1 MPPEPLPWDR
11 KDFFKER
18 KHERSESLGS
28 VARWR
33 DSSHHRD
40 FNRWGS
46 AEFRRPPGH
55 GKQGGWHLFSE
66 ESGHGYAIS
75 RSSSDKMLE
84 DDSRPS
90 FSRGDGK
97 YGRSSRENRGGPFG
111 QRDWRGHS
119 WEPSNGSISFP
130 RRQQDV
136 NNDHRSI
143 DDALAYSPHPHSD
156 FGNAWDQHHL
166 KDQHDKMG
174 GVNDFGAGPR
184 CDRENSLGDWK
195 PLKWTRSGSL
205 SSRGSGFSHS
215 SSSRSMGGADSHE
228 AKAELLPKSVAVN
241 ESHSGEAAA
250 CATSS
255 VPSEDTTS
263 RKKPR
268 LGWGEGLAKYEK
280 KKVEVPEAS
289 ANKDGP
295 VLSTSNTEPC
305 NLLSPSLVDKS
316 PKVIGFSE
324 CASPATPSSVAC
336 SSSPGMDD
344 KLFGKTANVDNDVS
358 NLTGSPAPVSENH
371 CARFSFNLEKFD
383 IDSLNNLGSSII
395 ELVQSDDP
403 TSLDSG
409 PMRSNAINKLLIWK
423 ADISKVLEMTESEID
438 LLENELKSL
447 KSESGE
453 TCPCSCPVA
462 LGSQMV
468 GGDEKYGEEH
478 VGVSDQVIRPLPL
491 KVVDDPN
498 TEKMPL
504 STNLHSIHENGKE
517 EDIDSPG
524 TATSKFVEPLP
535 LIKAVS
541 CDTRGYDN
549 FSRDLDAVQS
559 TAVKCLVPCTTRK
572 EASVSTFVDGN
583 TSMALKDS
591 MDILYKTI
599 ISSNKESANRASEVF
614 DKLLPKD
621 CCKIEKMEASSDTC
635 THTFIMEKFAEKK
648 RFARFKERVIALKF
662 RALHHLWKE
671 DMRLLSIRKCRPK
684 SHKKNELSVRS
695 TCNGIQKNR
704 LSIRSRFPFPA
715 GNQLSLVPT
724 SEIINFTSKLLSESQ
739 VKVQSNTLKMPALI
753 LDEKEKMIS
762 KFVSSNGLVEDPLAI
777 EKERAMINPWT
788 PEEREVFLEK
798 FAAFGKDF
806 RKIASFLDHKTAAD
820 CVEFYYKNHKSDC
833 FEKIKKQDG
842 CKLGKSYSAKTDL
855 IASGKKW
862 NRELSASSLDILSA
876 ASLMADGI
884 AGNKKLRTGSSLLG
898 GYGEVKTSRGEDFI
912 EKSSSFDILG
922 DERETAA
929 AADVLAGICGSLSS
943 EAMSSCITSSVD
955 PVEGNR
961 DRKFLKVNP
970 LCKPPMTPD
979 VTQDVDDE
987 TCSDESC
994 GEMDPTDW
1002 TDDEK
1007 TAFLQAVSSFGKDFA
1022 KIARCVGTR
1031 SQEQCK
1037 VFFSKGRKCLG
1048 LDLMRP
1054 IPENVGS
1061 PVNDDANGGESDTDD
1076 ACVVETGSVVGTD
1089 KSGTKT
1095 DEDLPLYGTNTYHD
1109 ESHPVEARN
1118 LSAELNESKEII
1130 GTEVDLEDANV
1141 TSGAYQINIDSEQGC
1156 DGSEVFLC
1164 VSNKSG
1170 SVGEQAGIIMSDSTE
1185 VGKDKANKLGGAAT
1199 ELISAPDSSEPC
1211 ESNSVAEDRMVVS
1224 EVSSGGLGNELER
1237 YRVSATLCV
1246 DDRDNKYE
1254 ADSGVIVDL
1263 KSSVHDLSTMVNS
1276 SLSSLGTSC
1285 SGLSFCSE
1293 NKHVPLG
1300 KPHVSAL
1307 SMDDLLATSNS
1318 LLQNTVAVDVQ
1329 CEKTASQ
1336 DQMSSTCDIQ
1346 GGRDMHCQNSISNAG
1361 HQLPITGNLSDHV
1374 DAVSILQ
1381 GYPFQ
1386 VPLKKEMNGDMN
1398 CSSSATE
1405 LPFLPHKIEQDDDHI
1420 KTFQSS
1426 DSDKTS
1432 RNGDVKLFGKI
1443 LTNPS
1448 TTQKPNVGAKGSEEN
1463 GTHHPKLSSK
1473 SSNLK
1478 FTGHHSADG
1487 NLKIL
1492 KFDHNDYV
1500 GLENVLENVP
1510 MRSYGYWDG
1519 NRIQTGLSTLPD
1531 SAILLAK
1538 YPAAFSNYPTSSA
1551 KLEQPSLQTYS
1562 KNNERLLNGAPTLT
1576 TTRDINGS
1584 NAVIDYQVFRRD
1596 GPKVQPFMV
1605 DVKHCQD
1612 VFSEMQRRNGF
1623 EAISSLQQQSRGVMG
1638 MNGVGRPG
1646 ILVGG
1651 SCSGVSD
1658 PVAAIKMHYSNSDK
1672 YGGQNGSIA
1681 REDESW
1687 GGKGD

>member
-40 FNRWGS
+40 INRWGP
-46 AEFRRPPGH
+46 AEFRRPSGH
-55 GKQGGWHLFSE
+55 AKQGGWHLFSE

-75 RSSSDKMLE
+75 RSSGDKMLE

-90 FSRGDGK
+90 ISRGDGK
-97 YGRSSRENRGGPFG
+97 YGRSSRENRGPFA

-119 WEPSNGSISFP
+119 WEPSNGSLNLP
-130 RRQQDV
+130 RRPQDV
-136 NNDHRSI
+136 NNDQRSV
-143 DDALAYSPHPHSD
+143 DDALAYSSHPHSD
-156 FGNAWDQHHL
+156 FGNAWDQHHF

-174 GVNDFGAGPR
+174 GINGLGTGSR

-228 AKAELLPKSVAVN
+228 VKTELQPKSAAAN
-241 ESHSGEAAA
+241 ELHSGEAAA

-255 VPSEDTTS
+255 VPSEDITS

-268 LGWGEGLAKYEK
+268 LNWGEGLAKYEK
-280 KKVEVPEAS
+280 KKVEVPDAT

-295 VLSTSNTEPC
+295 VLSNSNTEPC
-305 NLLSPSLVDKS
+305 NFLSPSLVDKS
-316 PKVIGFSE
+316 PKVTGFSE
-324 CASPATPSSVAC
+324 CASPTTPSSVAC

-344 KLFGKTANVDNDVS
+344 KLFGKTANVDNDVC

-371 CARFSFNLEKFD
+371 LPRFSFNLEKFD

-403 TSLDSG
+403 TSVDSG

-447 KSESGE
+447 KSKSGK
-453 TCPCSCPVA
+453 TCPCPVA

-468 GGDEKYGEEH
+468 GSDEKYCEEH
-478 VGVSDQVIRPLPL
+478 VGVSDQVIRPVPL
-491 KVVDDPN
+491 KIVDDPN
-498 TEKMPL
+498 MEKVPL

-524 TATSKFVEPLP
+524 TATSKFVEPPLP
-535 LIKAVS
+535 LIKEVS
-541 CDTRGYDN
+541 GDTRGYNN

-572 EASVSTFVDGN
+572 DASVAVYVDGN
-583 TSMALKDS
+583 TSMELENS
-591 MDILYKTI
+591 MDSLYKTI

-614 DKLLPKD
+614 DKLLSKN
-621 CCKIEKMEASSDTC
+621 CCKIEKMGANSGTC
-635 THTFIMEKFAEKK
+635 IHAFIMEKFAEKK

-662 RALHHLWKE
+662 RALHHLWRENK
-671 DMRLLSIRKCRPK
+671 RLLSIRKCRPK
-684 SHKKNELSVRS
+684 SHKKNELSVRT
-695 TCNGIQKNR
+695 TCNGNQKNR
-704 LSIRSRFPFPA
+704 SSIRSRFPFPA
-715 GNQLSLVPT
+715 GNHLSLVPT

-739 VKVQSNTLKMPALI
+739 VKVQRNTLKMPALI
-753 LDEKEKMIS
+753 LDEKEKMVS

-806 RKIASFLDHKTAAD
+806 RKIASFLDHKTTAD

-833 FEKIKKQDG
+833 FEKLKKQDVV
-842 CKLGKSYSAKTDL
+842 KLGKSFSAETDL
-855 IASGKKW
+855 VASGKKW
-862 NRELSASSLDILSA
+862 NRELNAASLDILSA

-884 AGNKKLRTGSSLLG
+884 AGNKKMRGSSLLG
-898 GYGEVKTSRGEDFI
+898 GYGKVKASRGEDFMD
-912 EKSSSFDILG
+912 KSSSFDILG

-955 PVEGNR
+955 PVEGHR

-970 LCKPPMTPD
+970 LCKLPLTPD
-979 VTQDVDDE
+979 ITEDIDDE

-994 GEMDPTDW
+994 GEMDPIDW

-1007 TAFLQAVSSFGKDFA
+1007 AAFLQAVSSFGKDFA

-1076 ACVVETGSVVGTD
+1076 ACIVETGSVVGTD

-1095 DEDLPLYGTNTYHD
+1095 DEDMPLYGSKTYHD
-1109 ESHPVEARN
+1109 ESNTVEARN
-1118 LSAELNESKEII
+1118 LSAELNEFKETN
-1130 GTEVDLEDANV
+1130 GTEIDLEEANV
-1141 TSGAYQINIDSEQGC
+1141 VSDACQMNIDFKQGY
-1156 DGSEVFLC
+1156 DGNEVVLC
-1164 VSNKSG
+1164 GSDKFG
-1170 SVGEQAGIIMSDSTE
+1170 SVSGQTAKFMYDSSE
-1185 VGKDKANKLGGAAT
+1185 VGKDKSNKLVGAAT
-1199 ELISAPDSSEPC
+1199 ELISAPVTSEPC
-1211 ESNSVAEDRMVVS
+1211 ESNSIAEDRMVVS

-1237 YRVSATLCV
+1237 KKVSLSRCL
-1246 DDRDNKYE
+1246 DDRDNKQE
-1254 ADSGVIVDL
+1254 ADSGVTVDL
-1263 KSSVHDLSTMVNS
+1263 KSSVHDLSTLVNAS
-1276 SLSSLGTSC
+1276 HSSLGNSC
-1285 SGLSFCSE
+1285 SGLSFSTE
-1293 NKHVPLG
+1293 NKHVPHG
-1300 KPHVSAL
+1300 KPHVSP
-1307 SMDDLLATSNS
+1307 

-1329 CEKTASQ
+1329 CERTASQ
-1336 DQMSSTCDIQ
+1336 DRLSSTCDIQ
-1346 GGRDMHCQNSISNAG
+1346 GSRDTHCQSSISNG
-1361 HQLPITGNLSDHV
+1361 DHQLSITGNSSDHV

-1381 GYPFQ
+1381 GYPLQ
-1386 VPLKKEMNGDMN
+1386 VPIKNEMNGDVN
-1398 CSSSATE
+1398 CSSSATTE
-1405 LPFLPHKIEQDDDHI
+1405 LPLLSQKIEQADDHNQ
-1420 KTFQSS
+1420 TFQSS
-1426 DSDKTS
+1426 DSEKIS

-1448 TTQKPNVGAKGSEEN
+1448 SAQKPNVGAKGSEEN
-1463 GTHHPKLSSK
+1463 GTHHPKLSGK
-1473 SSNLK
+1473 SSSVK
-1478 FTGHHSADG
+1478 FSGHHNSADG

-1492 KFDHNDYV
+1492 KFDRNDYV
-1500 GLENVLENVP
+1500 HGLENISK
-1510 MRSYGYWDG
+1510 RSYGFWDG
-1519 NRIQTGLSTLPD
+1519 NRIQTGFSALPD

-1551 KLEQPSLQTYS
+1551 ILEQSSLQAFS
-1562 KNNERLLNGAPTLT
+1562 KNNERLLNGANTFT
-1576 TTRDINGS
+1576 SRDTSGS
-1584 NAVIDYQVFRRD
+1584 NAVIDYPMFRRD
-1596 GPKVQPFMV
+1596 GPKVQPYV
-1605 DVKHCQD
+1605 VD

-1623 EAISSLQQQSRGVMG
+1623 EAISGLQQQGRGIMG

-1658 PVAAIKMHYSNSDK
+1658 PVAAIKRHYSNSDK
-1672 YGGQNGSIA
+1672 YGGQTGSIA

>member
-84 DDSRPS
+84 EDIRPS
-90 FSRGDGK
+90 ISRGDGK
-97 YGRSSRENRGGPFG
+97 YGRSSRENRGGGPFG
-111 QRDWRGHS
+111 QRDWRGHL
-119 WEPSNGSISFP
+119 WEPGNGSVNLP
-130 RRQQDV
+130 RRPQDV
-136 NNDHRSI
+136 NNDQRSV
-143 DDALAYSPHPHSD
+143 DDALAYSSHPHSD

-174 GVNDFGAGPR
+174 GVNGLGTGPR

-228 AKAELLPKSVAVN
+228 AKAELQPKSAAAN
-241 ESHSGEAAA
+241 ETHSGEAAA

-268 LGWGEGLAKYEK
+268 LNWGEGLAKYEK
-280 KKVEVPEAS
+280 KKVEVPDVS
-289 ANKDGP
+289 ANKDGL

-305 NLLSPSLVDKS
+305 NFLSPSLVDKS
-316 PKVIGFSE
+316 PKVTGFSE

-344 KLFGKTANVDNDVS
+344 KLFGKTANVENDVS

-371 CARFSFNLEKFD
+371 LQRFSFNLEKID
-383 IDSLNNLGSSII
+383 IDSLNNLRSSII

-403 TSLDSG
+403 TSVDSG

-438 LLENELKSL
+438 LLENEMKLL
-447 KSESGE
+447 KSESGD
-453 TCPCSCPVA
+453 TSPCPVA

-468 GGDEKYGEEH
+468 GSDEKSSEEQ
-478 VGVSDQVIRPLPL
+478 VGVSDQVIRLVPL
-491 KVVDDPN
+491 KIVDDPN
-498 TEKMPL
+498 MEKMPL
-504 STNLHSIHENGKE
+504 STNLHSIDENGKE
-517 EDIDSPG
+517 EEIDSPG

-549 FSRDLDAVQS
+549 FSRDLDAAQS

-572 EASVSTFVDGN
+572 DASVSAYVDGN
-583 TSMALKDS
+583 TTMELKADS
-591 MDILYKTI
+591 MDILYHTI
-599 ISSNKESANRASEVF
+599 ISSNKESAHRASEVF
-614 DKLLPKD
+614 AKLLPKD
-621 CCKIEKMEASSDTC
+621 CCKIGKMGASSDTG
-635 THTFIMEKFAEKK
+635 TDTFIMEKFAEKK
-648 RFARFKERVIALKF
+648 RFARFKERVVALKF

-684 SHKKNELSVRS
+684 SHKKNELSVRT
-695 TCNGIQKNR
+695 TCNGNQKNR
-704 LSIRSRFPFPA
+704 SSIRSRFPFPV

-739 VKVQSNTLKMPALI
+739 VKVQRNNLKMPALI

-788 PEEREVFLEK
+788 SEEREVFLEK

-806 RKIASFLDHKTAAD
+806 RKIASFLDHRTTAD

-833 FEKIKKQDG
+833 FEKLKKQDVG
-842 CKLGKSYSAKTDL
+842 KLGKSFSAKTDL
-855 IASGKKW
+855 VASGKKW
-862 NRELSASSLDILSA
+862 NCELNAASLEILSA

-884 AGNKKLRTGSSLLG
+884 AGNKKMRARSSLLG
-898 GYGEVKTSRGEDFI
+898 GYGKVKTSRVEDFI

-1007 TAFLQAVSSFGKDFA
+1007 AAFLQAVSSFGKDFA

-1095 DEDLPLYGTNTYHD
+1095 DEDLPLYGMNTFHD
-1109 ESHPVEARN
+1109 ESNPVEARN
-1118 LSAELNESKEII
+1118 LSAELNESKETN
-1130 GTEVDLEDANV
+1130 GMEVDLEDANV
-1141 TSGAYQINIDSEQGC
+1141 VSDACAINIECKQGC
-1156 DGSEVFLC
+1156 DGSEVVLC
-1164 VSNKSG
+1164 GSDKSG
-1170 SVGEQAGIIMSDSTE
+1170 SVSGQAAIIMSDSTE
-1185 VGKDKANKLGGAAT
+1185 VGKDKASKLKGAAT
-1199 ELISAPDSSEPC
+1199 ELISAPDISEPC
-1211 ESNSVAEDRMVVS
+1211 ESNSFAEDRMVVS
-1224 EVSSGGLGNELER
+1224 EVSSGGLVNELER
-1237 YRVSATLCV
+1237 QRVSSPRCLG
-1246 DDRDNKYE
+1246 DRDNKHE
-1254 ADSGVIVDL
+1254 ADSGIIVDL
-1263 KSSVHDLSTMVNS
+1263 KSSVHDLSPMVNA
-1276 SLSSLGTSC
+1276 SLSSLGNSC
-1285 SGLSFCSE
+1285 SGLSFSTE

-1300 KPHVSAL
+1300 KPHVSAS
-1307 SMDDLLATSNS
+1307 SMEDLHATSNS

-1329 CEKTASQ
+1329 CEKTVSQ
-1336 DQMSSTCDIQ
+1336 DRLSSTCDIQ
-1346 GGRDMHCQNSISNAG
+1346 GSRDMHCQNSISNG
-1361 HQLPITGNLSDHV
+1361 DHQLPITGSSSDHV
-1374 DAVSILQ
+1374 DVSILQ
-1381 GYPFQ
+1381 GYPLQ
-1386 VPLKKEMNGDMN
+1386 IPIKTEINGDMN
-1398 CSSSATE
+1398 LSSSATE
-1405 LPFLPHKIEQDDDHI
+1405 LPLLSQKIEQADDHI
-1420 KTFQSS
+1420 KAFQSS

-1448 TTQKPNVGAKGSEEN
+1448 SAQKPNVGAKGSEEN
-1463 GTHHPKLSSK
+1463 GTHHPKLSGK
-1473 SSNLK
+1473 SSGLK

-1492 KFDHNDYV
+1492 KFDRNDYV
-1500 GLENVLENVP
+1500 GLENVP

-1519 NRIQTGLSTLPD
+1519 NRIQTGLSSLPD

-1551 KLEQPSLQTYS
+1551 KLEQPSLQAFS
-1562 KNNERLLNGAPTLT
+1562 KNNERLLNGASTY

-1584 NAVIDYQVFRRD
+1584 NAVIDYQMFRRD

-1612 VFSEMQRRNGF
+1612 VFSEMQKINGF
-1623 EAISSLQQQSRGVMG
+1623 EAISSLQQQGRGVMG

-1672 YGGQNGSIA
+1672 YGGQTGSIA

-1687 GGKGD
+1687 AGEGD

>member
-66 ESGHGYAIS
+66 EPGHGYAIS

-90 FSRGDGK
+90 ISRGDGK

-119 WEPSNGSISFP
+119 WEPNNGSMNFP
-130 RRQQDV
+130 RRLQDV
-136 NNDHRSI
+136 NNDQRSV
-143 DDALAYSPHPHSD
+143 DDALAYSSHPHSD

-174 GVNDFGAGPR
+174 GVNMFGTGPR
-184 CDRENSLGDWK
+184 SDRDNSLGDWK

-228 AKAELLPKSVAVN
+228 VKAELLPKSVAAN

-280 KKVEVPEAS
+280 KKVEVPDAS
-289 ANKDGP
+289 ANKEGP

-316 PKVIGFSE
+316 PKLLGFSE

-336 SSSPGMDD
+336 SSSPAGMDD
-344 KLFGKTANVDNDVS
+344 KLFGKTANVDNYAS
-358 NLTGSPAPVSENH
+358 NLTGSPAPVSESH
-371 CARFSFNLEKFD
+371 FARFSFNLEKFD

-409 PMRSNAINKLLIWK
+409 PMRSNSINKLLIWK

-453 TCPCSCPVA
+453 TCPCPCPVT

-468 GGDEKYGEEH
+468 GSDEKSCEEH
-478 VGVSDQVIRPLPL
+478 VGVSDQVIRPVPL
-491 KVVDDPN
+491 KIVDDPN

-541 CDTRGYDN
+541 CDTRGHDN
-549 FSRDLDAVQS
+549 FSRDLDTVLS

-572 EASVSTFVDGN
+572 EASVPACVDGN
-583 TSMALKDS
+583 ISMELKDS

-614 DKLLPKD
+614 DKLWPKD
-621 CCKIEKMEASSDTC
+621 CCKIEKMEASSDAC
-635 THTFIMEKFAEKK
+635 THTFIMEKFAERKQ
-648 RFARFKERVIALKF
+648 FARFKERVIALKF

-704 LSIRSRFPFPA
+704 SSIRSRFPFP
-715 GNQLSLVPT
+715 GNQLSLVST

-739 VKVQSNTLKMPALI
+739 VKVQRNTLKMPALI

-777 EKERAMINPWT
+777 EKERTMINPWT

-806 RKIASFLDHKTAAD
+806 RKIASFFDHKTTAD

-842 CKLGKSYSAKTDL
+842 DKLGKSYSAKTDL

-862 NRELSASSLDILSA
+862 NRELNASSLDILSA

-884 AGNKKLRTGSSLLG
+884 AGNKKLRAGSSLLG
-898 GYGEVKTSRGEDFI
+898 GYGKVKTYRGEDFI

-970 LCKPPMTPD
+970 LCKLPMTPD

-1007 TAFLQAVSSFGKDFA
+1007 TAFLRAVSSFGKDFA

-1076 ACVVETGSVVGTD
+1076 ACVVETGSVVETD

-1095 DEDLPLYGTNTYHD
+1095 DEDLHLYGTNTYHD

-1118 LSAELNESKEII
+1118 LSAELNESKEINW
-1130 GTEVDLEDANV
+1130 TEVDLEDANV
-1141 TSGAYQINIDSEQGC
+1141 TSGACQINIDSKQGC

-1164 VSNKSG
+1164 GSNKSG
-1170 SVGEQAGIIMSDSTE
+1170 SVGERADIIMSDSTE
-1185 VGKDKANKLGGAAT
+1185 VENDKANKLGGAAT
-1199 ELISAPDSSEPC
+1199 ELISAPNTREPC
-1211 ESNSVAEDRMVVS
+1211 QSNSIAEDRMVVS

-1237 YRVSATLCV
+1237 HRVSSTLCV
-1246 DDRDNKYE
+1246 DDRDNKHE
-1254 ADSGVIVDL
+1254 ADSGVIVDM
-1263 KSSVHDLSTMVNS
+1263 KSSVHDLSTMINS
-1276 SLSSLGTSC
+1276 SISSLGNSC
-1285 SGLSFCSE
+1285 SGLSFSSE

-1300 KPHVSAL
+1300 NPHVSAL
-1307 SMDDLLATSNS
+1307 SMDNLHA

-1336 DQMSSTCDIQ
+1336 DQMSSTCDIR
-1346 GGRDMHCQNSISNAG
+1346 GGRDMHCQNSISNG
-1361 HQLPITGNLSDHV
+1361 DHQHITGNLSDHV

-1381 GYPFQ
+1381 GYPLQ
-1386 VPLKKEMNGDMN
+1386 VPVKKEMDSDMN
-1398 CSSSATE
+1398 CTSSATE
-1405 LPFLPHKIEQDDDHI
+1405 LPLLPQKIEHDDDHI
-1420 KTFQSS
+1420 KAFQSS
-1426 DSDKTS
+1426 DSDKTF

-1473 SSNLK
+1473 SSNPK
-1478 FTGHHSADG
+1478 ITGHHSADG

-1500 GLENVLENVP
+1500 GLENVP

-1538 YPAAFSNYPTSSA
+1538 YPAAFSNYLTSSA

-1562 KNNERLLNGAPTLT
+1562 KNNERLLNGASTF

-1584 NAVIDYQVFRRD
+1584 NALIDYQMFRRD

-1623 EAISSLQQQSRGVMG
+1623 EAISSLQQQSRG

-1672 YGGQNGSIA
+1672 YGGQTGSIA

>member
-46 AEFRRPPGH
+46 ADFRRPPGH

-66 ESGHGYAIS
+66 DSGHGYAIS
-75 RSSSDKMLE
+75 RSSSDKILE
-84 DDSRPS
+84 EDSRPS
-90 FSRGDGK
+90 ISRGDGK
-97 YGRSSRENRGGPFG
+97 YGRSSRENRGPFG

-119 WEPSNGSISFP
+119 WEPSNGTVNLP
-130 RRQQDV
+130 RRPQDM
-136 NNDHRSI
+136 NNDQRAV
-143 DDALAYSPHPHSD
+143 DDALGYSSHPHSD
-156 FGNAWDQHHL
+156 FVNSWDQHHL
-166 KDQHDKMG
+166 KDQHEKIG
-174 GVNDFGAGPR
+174 SVNGLGTGSR
-184 CDRENSLGDWK
+184 SDRENSLGDWK

-215 SSSRSMGGADSHE
+215 SSSRSMGAADSHE
-228 AKAELLPKSVAVN
+228 EKAELQQKSAAAN

-255 VPSEDTTS
+255 VPSEDTAS

-268 LGWGEGLAKYEK
+268 LNWGEGLAKYEK
-280 KKVEVPEAS
+280 KKVEVPDAS

-295 VLSTSNTEPC
+295 VLSASITEPC
-305 NLLSPSLVDKS
+305 NSLSTSLVDKS

-344 KLFGKTANVDNDVS
+344 KLFGKTTNVDNDVS
-358 NLTGSPAPVSENH
+358 NLTCSPAPLSENNLQ
-371 CARFSFNLEKFD
+371 RFSFNLEKFD
-383 IDSLNNLGSSII
+383 IGSLNNLGSSII

-403 TSLDSG
+403 TSVDSG

-447 KSESGE
+447 KSESGV
-453 TCPCSCPVA
+453 TCPFAVS

-468 GGDEKYGEEH
+468 GSGEKSFEGH
-478 VGVSDQVIRPLPL
+478 VGVSDQVTRPVPMNI
-491 KVVDDPN
+491 VDDAN
-498 TEKMPL
+498 TEKVPF
-504 STNLHSIHENGKE
+504 STNLHSVHENVKE

-535 LIKAVS
+535 VS
-541 CDTRGYDN
+541 CGAGGGYVN
-549 FSRDLDAVQS
+549 FSQDLDSVPSA
-559 TAVKCLVPCTTRK
+559 AVKYLIPCTARKDVIVPC
-572 EASVSTFVDGN
+572 VDGK
-583 TSMALKDS
+583 TSLEVNDS
-591 MDILYKTI
+591 MDILCGTI
-599 ISSNKESANRASEVF
+599 ISSNKESANKASEVF
-614 DKLLPKD
+614 DNLLPKD
-621 CCKIEKMEASSDTC
+621 CCKIGRMGTSSDTC
-635 THTFIMEKFAEKK
+635 NQTLIREKFVEKK

-684 SHKKNELSVRS
+684 SHKKNELSVRT
-695 TCNGIQKNR
+695 TCNGNQKNR
-704 LSIRSRFPFPA
+704 SSIRSRFPFP
-715 GNQLSLVPT
+715 GNHLSLVPT

-739 VKVQSNTLKMPALI
+739 VKVQRNTLKMPALI
-753 LDEKEKMIS
+753 LDEKEKTIS
-762 KFVSSNGLVEDPLAI
+762 KFVTSNGLVEDPLAI
-777 EKERAMINPWT
+777 EKERSLINPWT
-788 PEEREVFLEK
+788 PQEREIFMEK
-798 FAAFGKDF
+798 FAVFGKNF
-806 RKIASFLDHKTAAD
+806 RKIASFLDHKTTAD

-833 FEKIKKQDG
+833 FEKLKKQDVG
-842 CKLGKSYSAKTDL
+842 KLGKSFSAKTDL
-855 IASGKKW
+855 VASGKKW
-862 NRELSASSLDILSA
+862 NRELNAASLEILSA
-876 ASLMADGI
+876 ASLMAGGI
-884 AGNKKLRTGSSLLG
+884 AGNKKIRAGSSLLG
-898 GYGEVKTSRGEDFI
+898 GYGKVKTSRVEDFI
-912 EKSSSFDILG
+912 EKSGSFDILG

-943 EAMSSCITSSVD
+943 EAIGSCITSSVD
-955 PVEGNR
+955 AVEGSR

-970 LCKPPMTPD
+970 LYKLPFTPD

-1007 TAFLQAVSSFGKDFA
+1007 AAFLQAVSSFGKDFA
-1022 KIARCVGTR
+1022 KIARCVRTR

-1076 ACVVETGSVVGTD
+1076 ACVVETGSVVGTE

-1095 DEDLPLYGTNTYHD
+1095 DEDLPLYGTKTFND
-1109 ESHPVEARN
+1109 ESNPVQARN
-1118 LSAELNESKEII
+1118 LSAELNESKGTD
-1130 GTEVDLEDANV
+1130 GTEVDIEDANV
-1141 TSGAYQINIDSEQGC
+1141 VSDACAIDIDSKLGC
-1156 DGSEVFLC
+1156 DGSIFALC
-1164 VSNKSG
+1164 G
-1170 SVGEQAGIIMSDSTE
+1170 SVSGQTTVIMSDRTE
-1185 VGKDKANKLGGAAT
+1185 IRRDKATK
-1199 ELISAPDSSEPC
+1199 LISVPDTSSEPC
-1211 ESNSVAEDRMVVS
+1211 EINSFVEDRMVVS
-1224 EVSSGGLGNELER
+1224 EVSSGRPGNELER
-1237 YRVSATLCV
+1237 QRVSSPRCL
-1246 DDRDNKYE
+1246 DERDSKQE

-1263 KSSVHDLSTMVNS
+1263 KSPVHILSTMVNAPVS
-1276 SLSSLGTSC
+1276 SFGNSS
-1285 SGLSFCSE
+1285 SGLSSSTE
-1293 NKHVPLG
+1293 NKNVPIG
-1300 KPHVSAL
+1300 QPHTSLL
-1307 SMDDLLATSNS
+1307 SVDEHQASSNS
-1318 LLQNTVAVDVQ
+1318 FLQNPVASDIQ

-1336 DQMSSTCDIQ
+1336 DRLSSTCDIQ
-1346 GGRDMHCQNSISNAG
+1346 VRNDEQP
-1361 HQLPITGNLSDHV
+1361 PITGNSSDHV
-1374 DAVSILQ
+1374 DTGSILQ
-1381 GYPFQ
+1381 GYPLQ
-1386 VPLKKEMNGDMN
+1386 APIKKEMNDDMN
-1398 CSSSATE
+1398 CSSSAAE
-1405 LPFLPHKIEQDDDHI
+1405 LHILSQKIEQPDDQT
-1420 KTFQSS
+1420 KKLQSL

-1448 TTQKPNVGAKGSEEN
+1448 SAQKPNVGAKGSEEN
-1463 GTHHPKLSSK
+1463 GIHHHKFSK
-1473 SSNLK
+1473 PSGVK
-1478 FTGHHSADG
+1478 FAGHNADG

-1492 KFDHNDYV
+1492 KFDCNDYV
-1500 GLENVLENVP
+1500 GLENVP

-1519 NRIQTGLSTLPD
+1519 NRIQTGLSSLPD

-1551 KLEQPSLQTYS
+1551 KLEQPSLQTFS
-1562 KNNERLLNGAPTLT
+1562 KNNNERLL
-1576 TTRDINGS
+1576 NGS
-1584 NAVIDYQVFRRD
+1584 NAVIDYQMFRRD
-1596 GPKVQPFMV
+1596 GQKVQPFMV

-1623 EAISSLQQQSRGVMG
+1623 ETISSLQQQSRGVMG

-1672 YGGQNGSIA
+1672 YGGQSGSIA

>member
-66 ESGHGYAIS
+66 ESAHGYGIS
-75 RSSSDKMLE
+75 RSSSDKILE
-84 DDSRPS
+84 EDSRPS
-90 FSRGDGK
+90 ISRGDGK
-97 YGRSSRENRGGPFG
+97 YGRSSRDNRGPFG

-119 WEPSNGSISFP
+119 WEPNNGSLSFP
-130 RRQQDV
+130 RRPPDA
-136 NNDHRSI
+136 NNDTRAV
-143 DDALAYSPHPHSD
+143 DDALAYSSHPHSD
-156 FGNAWDQHHL
+156 FGNAWDQHHM

-174 GVNDFGAGPR
+174 GANGLGAGPR

-228 AKAELLPKSVAVN
+228 MKAEFQPKSAAAN

-255 VPSEDTTS
+255 LPSEDATS

-268 LGWGEGLAKYEK
+268 LNWGEGLAKYEK
-280 KKVEVPEAS
+280 KKVEVPDTN

-295 VLSTSNTEPC
+295 VLSAGNTEPC
-305 NLLSPSLVDKS
+305 NFLSPSLVEKS
-316 PKVIGFSE
+316 PKVAGFSE

-336 SSSPGMDD
+336 SSSPAGMDD

-358 NLTGSPAPVSENH
+358 NLTLSPAPVSENH
-371 CARFSFNLEKFD
+371 LQRFSFNLEKFD
-383 IDSLNNLGSSII
+383 IGSLNNLGSSII

-403 TSLDSG
+403 TSVDSG

-447 KSESGE
+447 KSKSVN
-453 TCPCSCPVA
+453 TCPCPVA

-468 GGDEKYGEEH
+468 GSDEKSSEEH
-478 VGVSDQVIRPLPL
+478 VGVSDQVIRPVPL
-491 KVVDDPN
+491 KIVDDPN
-498 TEKMPL
+498 VKMPL
-504 STNLHSIHENGKE
+504 STNLHSIHENCKE

-535 LIKAVS
+535 LINAVS
-541 CDTRGYDN
+541 CDTGGYDN
-549 FSRDLDAVQS
+549 FSRDLDAVQP
-559 TAVKCLVPCTTRK
+559 TAVKGLVPCTTRK
-572 EASVSTFVDGN
+572 AATVSACVDGN
-583 TSMALKDS
+583 TCMEQKDS
-591 MDILYKTI
+591 MDVLYNTI

-614 DKLLPKD
+614 AKLLPND
-621 CCKIEKMEASSDTC
+621 CCKIGKMGASSDPC

-671 DMRLLSIRKCRPK
+671 DMRLLSIKKCRPK
-684 SHKKNELSVRS
+684 SHKKNELSVRT
-695 TCNGIQKNR
+695 TCNGSQKNR
-704 LSIRSRFPFPA
+704 SSLRSRFPFP

-724 SEIINFTSKLLSESQ
+724 SEIISFTSKLLSESQ
-739 VKVQSNTLKMPALI
+739 VKVQRSTLKMPSLI
-753 LDEKEKMIS
+753 LDEKEKITS
-762 KFVSSNGLVEDPLAI
+762 KFVTSNGLVEDPLAI
-777 EKERAMINPWT
+777 EKERTMINPWT
-788 PEEREVFLEK
+788 SEEREVFLEK

-806 RKIASFLDHKTAAD
+806 RKIASFLDHKTTAD

-833 FEKIKKQDG
+833 FEKLKKQNVD
-842 CKLGKSYSAKTDL
+842 KLGKSFSAKTDMV
-855 IASGKKW
+855 ASGKKW
-862 NRELSASSLDILSA
+862 TRELNAASLEILSA

-884 AGNKKLRTGSSLLG
+884 AGNKKMRAGSTLLG
-898 GYGEVKTSRGEDFI
+898 GYGKVKASRGEDFI

-961 DRKFLKVNP
+961 DRKFLKVSP

-979 VTQDVDDE
+979 VTQDIDDE

-994 GEMDPTDW
+994 GEMDPIDW

-1007 TAFLQAVSSFGKDFA
+1007 AAFLQAVSSFGKDFA
-1022 KIARCVGTR
+1022 KIARCVRTR
-1031 SQEQCK
+1031 SEEQCK

-1076 ACVVETGSVVGTD
+1076 ACVVETGSAVGTD

-1095 DEDLPLYGTNTYHD
+1095 DEDLPLYGMNTYVD
-1109 ESHPVEARN
+1109 ESNPVEARN
-1118 LSAELNESKEII
+1118 LSTELHESKETN

-1141 TSGAYQINIDSEQGC
+1141 VLDVCAINSESERDSR
-1156 DGSEVFLC
+1156 
-1164 VSNKSG
+1164 
-1170 SVGEQAGIIMSDSTE
+1170 QATIIMSDSTE
-1185 VGKDKANKLGGAAT
+1185 VGKDKANKLGGEAS
-1199 ELISAPDSSEPC
+1199 ELISAPDVSEPC
-1211 ESNSVAEDRMVVS
+1211 ESNSVAEDRVVIS

-1237 YRVSATLCV
+1237 QRVSSPSCL
-1246 DDRDNKYE
+1246 DRDNKHE
-1254 ADSGVIVDL
+1254 ADSGVMADL
-1263 KSSVHDLSTMVNS
+1263 KGSVQDLSPMVNAS
-1276 SLSSLGTSC
+1276 FPSLGNSC
-1285 SGLSFCSE
+1285 SGLSFSPE

-1300 KPHVSAL
+1300 KPLVSAL
-1307 SMDDLLATSNS
+1307 TIEDLRATSNS
-1318 LLQNTVAVDVQ
+1318 LLQNNVAADVQ

-1336 DQMSSTCDIQ
+1336 DRLSSTCDIQ
-1346 GGRDMHCQNSISNAG
+1346 GSRDVHCQNSVSNG
-1361 HQLPITGNLSDHV
+1361 DHQLPITGNSSDHI

-1381 GYPFQ
+1381 GYPLQ
-1386 VPLKKEMNGDMN
+1386 VPIKKEMNGDMN
-1398 CSSSATE
+1398 SSSSGTE
-1405 LPFLPHKIEQDDDHI
+1405 LPLLSQKIEQVDGHT
-1420 KTFQSS
+1420 KTLQSS

-1443 LTNPS
+1443 LTNS
-1448 TTQKPNVGAKGSEEN
+1448 SSAQKPSVGAKGSEEN

-1473 SSNLK
+1473 SSGLK

-1492 KFDHNDYV
+1492 KFDRSDYV
-1500 GLENVLENVP
+1500 GLENVP

-1519 NRIQTGLSTLPD
+1519 NRIQTGLSSLPD

-1551 KLEQPSLQTYS
+1551 KLEQQPSLQAFS
-1562 KNNERLLNGAPTLT
+1562 KNNERLLNGASTF
-1576 TTRDINGS
+1576 TTREVNGS
-1584 NAVIDYQVFRRD
+1584 NAVIDYQMYRRD

-1623 EAISSLQQQSRGVMG
+1623 EAISSLQQQGRGMMG

-1646 ILVGG
+1646 IVVGG

-1658 PVAAIKMHYSNSDK
+1658 PVAAIKMHYSNS
-1672 YGGQNGSIA
+1672 GGQTGSIA

>member
-66 ESGHGYAIS
+66 DSGHGYGIS
-75 RSSSDKMLE
+75 RSSSEKMLE

-90 FSRGDGK
+90 ISRGDGK
-97 YGRSSRENRGGPFG
+97 YSRSSRENRGGPFG

-119 WEPSNGSISFP
+119 WEPANGSLNLP
-130 RRQQDV
+130 RRPPDV
-136 NNDHRSI
+136 NNDQRSV
-143 DDALAYSPHPHSD
+143 DDALAYSSHPHSD
-156 FGNAWDQHHL
+156 FGNTWDQHHL
-166 KDQHDKMG
+166 KDQHDKV
-174 GVNDFGAGPR
+174 GVVNGSGTAGPR
-184 CDRENSLGDWK
+184 CDRENSLGSIDWK

-228 AKAELLPKSVAVN
+228 AKAEFQPKNAAAN

-255 VPSEDTTS
+255 APSEDTTS

-280 KKVEVPEAS
+280 KKVEVPDAS

-295 VLSTSNTEPC
+295 VMSTSNPEPC
-305 NLLSPSLVDKS
+305 NFLSPSSLVDKS
-316 PKVIGFSE
+316 PKVTGFSD

-344 KLFGKTANVDNDVS
+344 KLFVKAANVDNDVS
-358 NLTGSPAPVSENH
+358 NLTSSPAPGSENH
-371 CARFSFNLEKFD
+371 LQRFSFNLEKFD
-383 IDSLNNLGSSII
+383 IDSLNNLGSLIN

-403 TSLDSG
+403 TSVDCG
-409 PMRSNAINKLLIWK
+409 PRSNAINKLLILK

-447 KSESGE
+447 KSESGDRC
-453 TCPCSCPVA
+453 TCPAA
-462 LGSQMV
+462 LGSQLV
-468 GGDEKYGEEH
+468 GSNGKSHEEH
-478 VGVSDQVIRPLPL
+478 VGISDQVIRPVLL
-491 KVVDDPN
+491 KIVDDPN
-498 TEKMPL
+498 VKMPL
-504 STNLHSIHENGKE
+504 PTNLQSTHSNGKE

-535 LIKAVS
+535 SIKAVS
-541 CDTRGYDN
+541 SCDTDGYDN
-549 FSRDLDAVQS
+549 FSRELDTIQATAVQ
-559 TAVKCLVPCTTRK
+559 CLVPCTTRK
-572 EASVSTFVDGN
+572 DASLSAFGDGN
-583 TSMALKDS
+583 TSLEVKDS
-591 MDILYKTI
+591 MSILCDTI

-614 DKLLPKD
+614 AKLLPRD
-621 CCKIEKMEASSDTC
+621 CCKNDETGAGSDWIS
-635 THTFIMEKFAEKK
+635 HTLIIEKFAEKK
-648 RFARFKERVIALKF
+648 RFARFKEKVMSLKF
-662 RALHHLWKE
+662 RALYHLWKE

-684 SHKKNELSVRS
+684 SHKKNELSVRT
-695 TCNGIQKNR
+695 TCNGNQKNR
-704 LSIRSRFPFPA
+704 SSIRSRFPFPA
-715 GNQLSLVPT
+715 GNHLSLVPT

-739 VKVQSNTLKMPALI
+739 VKVQRNTLKMPALI
-753 LDEKEKMIS
+753 LDEKEKTTS
-762 KFVSSNGLVEDPLAI
+762 KFMSSNGLIEDPLAI
-777 EKERAMINPWT
+777 EEERALINPWT
-788 PEEREVFLEK
+788 SEEREIFMEK

-806 RKIASFLDHKTAAD
+806 RKIASFLDHKTTAD

-833 FEKIKKQDG
+833 FVKIKKHDVS
-842 CKLGKSYSAKTDL
+842 KLGKPFSAKADL
-855 IASGKKW
+855 VASGNKW
-862 NRELSASSLDILSA
+862 NHELNATSLEILSA

-884 AGNKKLRTGSSLLG
+884 AGNKKMRAGSSLLG
-898 GYGEVKTSRGEDFI
+898 GYSNVKTSRGEDLM
-912 EKSSSFDILG
+912 ERSSSFDILG

-929 AADVLAGICGSLSS
+929 AADVLAGICGSHSS
-943 EAMSSCITSSVD
+943 EAMSSCITSSFD
-955 PVEGNR
+955 PLEGHR
-961 DRKFLKVNP
+961 DRKFLKLNP
-970 LCKPPMTPD
+970 SCRPPLVPD
-979 VTQDVDDE
+979 ATQNVDDE

-994 GEMDPTDW
+994 GEMDPADW
-1002 TDDEK
+1002 TDEEK
-1007 TAFLQAVSSFGKDFA
+1007 AVFLQAVSSFGKDFT

-1037 VFFSKGRKCLG
+1037 VFFSKARKCLG

-1054 IPENVGS
+1054 ISENTGS
-1061 PVNDDANGGESDTDD
+1061 PANDAENGGESDTDD
-1076 ACVVETGSVVGTD
+1076 ACVVEGGSLVGTD
-1089 KSGTKT
+1089 KAGMKT
-1095 DEDLPLYGTNTYHD
+1095 DEDLPLYGMNQFHD
-1109 ESHPVEARN
+1109 ESNPVEARN
-1118 LSAELNESKEII
+1118 LSAKLNESKETN
-1130 GTEVDLEDANV
+1130 GTEVDVDDTNV
-1141 TSGAYQINIDSEQGC
+1141 ASDTCECVVNIDSKRGS
-1156 DGSEVFLC
+1156 DGSDTVW
-1164 VSNKSG
+1164 VSSDKSG
-1170 SVGEQAGIIMSDSTE
+1170 SVSGQTAIIMSDRIE
-1185 VGKDKANKLGGAAT
+1185 DGKDRENKLGGEVT
-1199 ELISAPDSSEPC
+1199 ESVSAPDIIEQYGC
-1211 ESNSVAEDRMVVS
+1211 NSVAEDRMVC
-1224 EVSSGGLGNELER
+1224 EASSVGLENKLDR
-1237 YRVSATLCV
+1237 QSLSSPQCL
-1246 DDRDNKYE
+1246 DDTDNKHE
-1254 ADSGVIVDL
+1254 ADSGVIVEL
-1263 KSSVHDLSTMVNS
+1263 KSCVQDSSMMVDA
-1276 SLSSLGTSC
+1276 SLSSLGNSC
-1285 SGLSFCSE
+1285 SGLSFDTE
-1293 NKHVPLG
+1293 KKHLPLG
-1300 KPHVSAL
+1300 KRHMSAL
-1307 SMDDLLATSNS
+1307 SMEDLHATANS
-1318 LLQNTVAVDVQ
+1318 LLQNTGGAADVK
-1329 CEKTASQ
+1329 CEKTGSQ
-1336 DQMSSTCDIQ
+1336 DRLSSTCDIQ
-1346 GGRDMHCQNSISNAG
+1346 GGREMHCLNSIGNG
-1361 HQLPITGNLSDHV
+1361 DHQLSTRNSLDHV
-1374 DAVSILQ
+1374 EAVSILQ
-1381 GYPFQ
+1381 GYPLQ
-1386 VPLKKEMNGDMN
+1386 VAIKKEVNGDMN

-1405 LPFLPHKIEQDDDHI
+1405 LPLLPQKIEQVHDHF
-1420 KTFQSS
+1420 KTSRSS
-1426 DSDKTS
+1426 DSDKSS

-1448 TTQKPNVGAKGSEEN
+1448 CAQKPNLGTKGSEEN
-1463 GTHHPKLSSK
+1463 GTNHPKSSSK
-1473 SSNLK
+1473 SSSLK
-1478 FTGHHSADG
+1478 FTGHHNTDG

-1492 KFDHNDYV
+1492 KFDHTDYV
-1500 GLENVLENVP
+1500 GLENVP

-1519 NRIQTGLSTLPD
+1519 NRIQTGLSSLPD

-1551 KLEQPSLQTYS
+1551 KLEQPPLQAFA
-1562 KNNERLLNGAPTLT
+1562 KNNERLMNGGASTF

-1584 NAVIDYQVFRRD
+1584 NAVIDYQMFRRD

-1623 EAISSLQQQSRGVMG
+1623 EAISSLQQQGRGVMG

-1672 YGGQNGSIA
+1672 YGGQTGSIA